1 MPGQVTLRTS
11 GFLRQHY
18 ERLLKLLREEFG
30 KQNTMNTELFTDTVI
45 EFNIPT
51 HASRTIY
58 NLFVAR
64 RDWTVVGIDVVPN
77 VAQGGALTATFVK
90 AIGTATPAAGT
101 TPLHSGTANLNG
113 TAHTVQQL
121 TLTTTGADLVLANGN
136 RIAVVLSGALSAG
149 EAHVTIRLRK
159 S

>member
-45 EFNIPT
+45 EAVIPT
-51 HASRTIY
+51 HASRTVY

-77 VAQGGALTATFVK
+77 VAQGAALTATFVK

-113 TAHTVQQL
+113 AAHTVQAL
-121 TLTTTGADLVLANGN
+121 TLTTTGADLVLATGN
-136 RIAVVLSGALSAG
+136 RIAVVLSGALSTG